1 MAKTCQHYFT
11 KLNKKPCQERLWRTN
26 FLLNQRN
33 GQNTDEI
40 MYFSDLFKCS
50 NDKKTAHISNQ

>member
-40 MYFSDLFKCS
+40 MYFSDLFK
-50 NDKKTAHISNQ
+50 